1 MACLEELNQKPD
13 KTWIGISRTTGEM
26 RTFETLGQF
35 QQYQD
40 ALGCRPVRPS
50 PYVKS
55 NAGQNT
61 TPTGFLEFKPRDA
74 ETQARFDAT
83 SHQWEGVNAS
93 EAAVKQGLFIEDAAE
108 PAAIREKKPQPTMAP
123 PQSERGAPP
132 APAPAPTNDVCSIQ

>member
-26 RTFETLGQF
+26 RTFETLGHF

-83 SHQWEGVNAS
+83 SDQWEGVNAS
-93 EAAVKQGLFIEDAAE
+93 EAAVKQGLYTEDAAL
-108 PAAIREKKPQPTMAP
+108 PASIREKKPQPSTLP
-123 PQSERGAPP
+123 PPTP
-132 APAPAPTNDVCSIQ
+132 APAPAATNDICSIQ